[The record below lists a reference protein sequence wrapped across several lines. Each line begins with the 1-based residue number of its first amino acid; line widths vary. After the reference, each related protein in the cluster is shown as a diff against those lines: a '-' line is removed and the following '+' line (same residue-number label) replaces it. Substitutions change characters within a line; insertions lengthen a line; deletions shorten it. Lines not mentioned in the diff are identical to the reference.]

1 MRLRRAQI
9 LARRGILFLA
19 TDKPDKAA
27 RVFRQA
33 LIDRS
38 DDLGSMTYL
47 GQALLNA
54 KRYEAAQEAF
64 KVVLDKAPGNVESL
78 IGSARASIE
87 IADDGDI
94 DQYEIAEKLLTKS
107 IRFGREGGS
116 TKLGPND
123 LADVYSMRGYARA
136 KLYDGDKSGFHPFL
150 ITMALRDFRQARKLN
165 PNHGPAQ
172 SACKKIVKEIT
183 RRTRDSVSD
192 VIGTVLVS
200 VAAAMVFV
208 FAQVDF
214 FLRGSWLH
222 HVLGLPA
229 KSILEQPSYYATVTF
244 GALALMIAGVSLG
257 KLLKL
262 KVGGIELEKASADQF
277 APATVLDIGRFGLF
291 ENFVLTGL
299 RGLAANVNDVPPQAA
314 GREGQSSPRT
324 EKYRGS
330 SEHSTSEATR
340 NQGPK
345 PER

>member
-1 MRLRRAQI
+1 MVR
-9 LARRGILFLA
+9 
-19 TDKPDKAA
+19 
-27 RVFRQA
+27 
-33 LIDRS
+33 
-38 DDLGSMTYL
+38 
-47 GQALLNA
+47 
-54 KRYEAAQEAF
+54 
-64 KVVLDKAPGNVESL
+64 
-78 IGSARASIE
+78 
-87 IADDGDI
+87 
-94 DQYEIAEKLLTKS
+94 
-107 IRFGREGGS
+107 
-116 TKLGPND
+116 
-123 LADVYSMRGYARA
+123 YARA
-136 KLYDGDKSGFHPFL
+136 KLYDGDKSGFRPFL

-229 KSILEQPSYYATVTF
+229 NSILDKPSYYATVTF

-277 APATVLDIGRFGLF
+277 APAAVLDIGRFGLF

-314 GREGQSSPRT
+314 GREGQSSQKT
-324 EKYRGS
+324 EGYRGS